1 MTGRMRN
8 AIAICGHCGYNRDMV
23 RVKIREL
30 KDRLS
35 YYLRLV
41 RGGETVV
48 ILDRDRTIAEIRAR
62 ESDSSEDAVA
72 RYLDGLSVRGLL
84 AQGTQRKAESAT
96 EVTRAA
102 SRERVKPDWRA
113 AYAAEREDR
122 LR

>member
-1 MTGRMRN
+1 
-8 AIAICGHCGYNRDMV
+8 MV

>member
-1 MTGRMRN
+1 
-8 AIAICGHCGYNRDMV
+8 MV

-48 ILDRDRTIAEIRAR
+48 ILDRDRPIAEIRSR
-62 ESDSSEDAVA
+62 ESDSSEDAIA
-72 RYLDGLSVRGLL
+72 RYLDDLSVRGLL
-84 AQGTQRKAESAT
+84 VQRREGKAESAA
-96 EVTRAA
+96 EVARAA
-102 SRERVKPDWRA
+102 RRERVKPDWRA
-113 AYAAEREDR
+113 AYGYEREDR